1 MKEKSKV
8 ILLPCNSYR
17 EDSVYESLKRGTELL
32 GGLDR
37 LVKKEE
43 AILLKPNLLKKAESG
58 EYAAAFEPF
67 YMRKSQAER
76 AQDEV

>member
-43 AILLKPNLLKKAESG
+43 SILLKPNLLKKAETGDHPSG
-58 EYAAAFEPF
+58 RGRDVCQNP
-67 YMRKSQAER
+67 ER
-76 AQDEV
+76 RGL

>member
-37 LVKKEE
+37 LVK
-43 AILLKPNLLKKAESG
+43 
-58 EYAAAFEPF
+58 
-67 YMRKSQAER
+67 
-76 AQDEV
+76 